1 MLAAVSARLPTDDKW
16 TLLYRIECPDRS
28 PFFATNNGNSFAKT
42 EIELT
47 LDGRTYA
54 IKLHDTAGHE
64 EFEKVRQVF
73 YKTVSTPVHD
83 IRTLMIVRRMD
94 KRGG

>member
-1 MLAAVSARLPTDDKW
+1 MPCTTPSITESLSVVR
-16 TLLYRIECPDRS
+16 RS
-28 PFFATNNGNSFAKT
+28 YFTTNNGNSFAKT

-47 LDGRTYA
+47 LNGKSYA

-73 YKTVSTPVHD
+73 YKTVSMSP
-83 IRTLMIVRRMD
+83 
-94 KRGG
+94 